1 VIKICPTLVVCVLL
15 TSCAAGDDL
24 HNATLWMQRSAERD
38 ALCRQSFALAAAN
51 LKRALADTTWSAVQ
65 EPSSARAE
73 LPPAVIVDVDETVL
87 DNHWYEARLVRD
99 GGHYERESWSAW
111 CREEAATAIPGALQ
125 FCTLADALGVT
136 VFYVTNRRADVGP
149 ATRSNL
155 TALGFPMADDGST
168 LLPRTDASDKT
179 ARREAVAAGHRLLLL
194 IGDSGGDFHA
204 SLGGEV
210 ESSRAA
216 VEERF
221 ADRWGESWIVLP
233 NPMYGSWDDGE
244 LAFNSAE
251 QVESR
256 RKVSPAVAAGVS
268 PGSVVRHHLLRSGPM
283 AAWTDMTAAA
293 VWVQTTGPAT
303 VQLRYWPRGR
313 PDLAR
318 LTESVRADRSG
329 DHIVSFV
336 LNDLEADARTDYE
349 LFLDGRRANLPWSL
363 SVTTQPIWKWRG
375 PGDGRPHDPPEF
387 SFLLGSCNY
396 VNDVAFD
403 RPGRPYGAGYTIFE
417 SMADVSAD
425 FMLWLG
431 DNTYFRE
438 ADTSSELAMRARYA
452 HTRALPELQRLLGT
466 THNVALWDDHDYGP
480 DNSDRSFGMKGPARE
495 IFSDYWPDRPRG
507 LPGVPGTFLR
517 MSYGD
522 VDFFL
527 LDNRTFRAPN
537 EAPEGPD
544 KVMLGAEQM
553 SWLKDGLIDSRASF
567 KLIVN
572 GGQMLHPVP
581 DHEDW
586 ARYPHE
592 RDELLSFLA
601 EQAIKGVVFLSGDR
615 HQSEL
620 MRVQWPGAAPWFELT
635 CSPLTAGPAGSD
647 HQSNHATRVEGSWV
661 GERNFG
667 LARLS
672 GAWGDRTLSFSLHDV
687 DGQRLWSR
695 SLHQDELKPGR

>member
-1 VIKICPTLVVCVLL
+1 VIRFLSAFVACVLL
-15 TSCAAGDDL
+15 SPTAVGDDL

-38 ALCRQSFALAAAN
+38 ALCRQAFALAGTN
-51 LKRALADTTWSAVQ
+51 LARALFDPSWQAVASPSTASADLS
-65 EPSSARAE
+65 
-73 LPPAVIVDVDETVL
+73 PAVIIDVDETLL

-99 GGHYERESWSAW
+99 GRHYERESWSAW

-125 FCTLADALGVT
+125 FCTYADSLGVT
-136 VFYVTNRRADVGP
+136 IYYVTNRRVDVAV
-149 ATRSNL
+149 ATLANL
-155 TALGFPMADDGST
+155 KALGFPVAEDGST
-168 LLPRTDASDKT
+168 LLPRTESSDKT
-179 ARREAVAAGHRLLLL
+179 ERRAAVAAQHRVVLLV
-194 IGDSGGDFHA
+194 GDSGGDFDA
-204 SLGGEV
+204 SLAGEV
-210 ESSRAA
+210 ELSRSA
-216 VEERF
+216 VATRF
-221 ADRWGESWIVLP
+221 ADRWGASWIVLP
-233 NPMYGSWDDGE
+233 NPMYGAWAKGE
-244 LAFNSAE
+244 LAFS
-251 QVESR
+251 
-256 RKVSPAVAAGVS
+256 S
-268 PGSVVRHHLLRSGPM
+268 PGHVEPVASSSGSDAADSVSRHPLLRSGPM

-303 VQLRYWPRGR
+303 VQLRFWPSGQAE
-313 PDLAR
+313 LAR
-318 LTESVRADRSG
+318 LTEPVRTDRSG
-329 DHIVSFV
+329 DHIASFV
-336 LNDLEADARTDYE
+336 LDELEPGARTDYE
-349 LFLDGRRANLPWSL
+349 LFLDGRRANLPWPLAVS
-363 SVTTQPIWKWRG
+363 TQPIWQWRG
-375 PGDGRPHDPPEF
+375 PGDGKPHDPPEF

-396 VNDVAFD
+396 VNDAPFD
-403 RPGRPYGAGYTIFE
+403 RPGRPYGAGHEIFE

-438 ADTSSELAMRARYA
+438 ADTSSEAAMRSRYA
-452 HTRALPELQRLLGT
+452 HTRALPELQRLLGS

-480 DNSDRSFGMKGPARE
+480 DNSDRSFGMKGPVRR

-527 LDNRTFRAPN
+527 LDDRTFRAPN
-537 EAPEGPD
+537 DAPPGPD
-544 KVMLGAEQM
+544 KVMLGREQM
-553 SWLKDGLIDSRASF
+553 SWLKDGLLDSRASF

-586 ARYPHE
+586 ARYPDE

-601 EQAIKGVVFLSGDR
+601 SQAIEGVVFLSGDR

-620 MRVQWPGAAPWFELT
+620 MRVQWPDAAPWFELT
-635 CSPLTAGPAGSD
+635 CSPLTAGPASSGHRSS
-647 HQSNHATRVEGSWV
+647 HSARVEGSWI

-667 LARLS
+667 IARLT

-687 DGQRLWSR
+687 DGQELWSHAI
-695 SLHQDELKPGR
+695 HQDELKTTR